1 MEKPMISNVLKTFT
15 SFRPAFAVAAGISL
29 LLAMSVRA
37 QDPNAS
43 PAAGGTAPAGTA
55 TAGAVIVTG
64 SNIPTAEEVT
74 PSNVDTLTDADV
86 QRSGQAGDVLQIV
99 TKRDPNFTGAGNIG
113 TTNA

>member
-29 LLAMSVRA
+29 LMAMSVSA
-37 QDPNAS
+37 QDTTAA
-43 PAAGGTAPAGTA
+43 PAPAPGADVGAAPAGTA

-74 PSNVDTLTDADV
+74 PSNVDTLTDQDIATF
-86 QRSGQAGDVLQIV
+86 RPGW
-99 TKRDPNFTGAGNIG
+99 
-113 TTNA
+113 